1 MKITTWDVH
10 GMLPAMRAMRN
21 PMNSWDRS
29 DSGLILKKDDDT
41 DEETDYEVP
50 VMRLFDRETAVIGER
65 DKTLSLKLQKAG
77 PEHCKHLRMILC
89 WADIEAPRYWWQE
102 FDTYRQGVE
111 KVSCSTM
118 HKLTSRELTE
128 DDFEFERDNRYSWRN
143 IRESVVILNEAIDM
157 YRKTEDPEEK
167 ERVWRNL
174 IQNLPQS
181 YLQKRT
187 VMMSYAALRN
197 IVKQRKGHKLREW
210 RYFIDWVRTLPES
223 WMIFD
228 A

>member
-1 MKITTWDVH
+1 MNITTLDVQ
-10 GMLPAMRAMRN
+10 GIMPAMHAMRN

-29 DSGLILKKDDDT
+29 DTYMMLKKENK
-41 DEETDYEVP
+41 EEDGLV
-50 VMRLFDRETAVIGER
+50 LFRMFEPEGVKVGTN
-65 DKTLSLKLQKAG
+65 DKELSLKLQKAG
-77 PEHCKHLRMILC
+77 PEHCKHLRMIMC

-118 HKLTSRELTE
+118 HKLTSRELTDE
-128 DDFEFERDNRYSWRN
+128 DFEVEKSNAWAYNHMRLVKYALNTMIYEYK
-143 IRESVVILNEAIDM
+143 REN
-157 YRKTEDPEEK
+157 DPAEK
-167 ERVWRNL
+167 EEIWRNL

-181 YLQKRT
+181 YIQKRT

-197 IVKQRKGHKLREW
+197 IVRQREGHKLREW
-210 RYFIDWVRTLPES
+210 KFFIDWAHKLPES

-228 A
+228 E

>member
-1 MKITTWDVH
+1 MNITTLDVQ
-10 GMLPAMRAMRN
+10 GIMPAMHAMRN

-29 DSGLILKKDDDT
+29 DTYMLMNPTELIG
-41 DEETDYEVP
+41 DENAP
-50 VMRLFDRETAVIGER
+50 LFRIFDPEGVKVGEN
-65 DKTLSLKLQKAG
+65 DKGLSLKLQKAG
-77 PEHCKHLRMILC
+77 PEHCKHLRMIMV

-128 DDFEFERDNRYSWRN
+128 EDFEVEKSNSWAYNHMRL
-143 IRESVVILNEAIDM
+143 VKYALNTMIDEYKSENDPAEKEAI
-157 YRKTEDPEEK
+157 
-167 ERVWRNL
+167 WRNL

-181 YLQKRT
+181 YIQNRT

-197 IVKQRKGHKLREW
+197 IVRQRTGHKLREW
-210 RYFIDWVRTLPES
+210 KFFIDWAHKLPES

-228 A
+228 E

>member
-1 MKITTWDVH
+1 MNITTLDVH
-10 GMLPAMRAMRN
+10 GMMPAMHAMRN

-29 DSGLILKKDDDT
+29 DTYMALKKAEEMT
-41 DEETDYEVP
+41 DPGPIFKIFEPEG
-50 VMRLFDRETAVIGER
+50 VMVGEN
-65 DKTLSLKLQKAG
+65 DKTLSMKLQKAG
-77 PEHCKHLRMILC
+77 PEHCKHLRMIMV

-118 HKLTSRELTE
+118 HKLTSQELTDE
-128 DDFEFERDNRYSWRN
+128 DFEVEKSNAWAYNHMRLVKYD
-143 IRESVVILNEAIDM
+143 LNTMIHE
-157 YRKTEDPEEK
+157 YKNEKDPAEK
-167 ERVWRNL
+167 EEIWRNL

-181 YLQKRT
+181 YIQKRT

-197 IVKQRKGHKLREW
+197 IVRQREGHKLREW
-210 RYFIDWVRTLPES
+210 KTFIDWARTLPES

-228 A
+228 E

>member
-1 MKITTWDVH
+1 MKITTLDVA
-10 GMLPAMRAMRN
+10 GMMPAMCAMRN

-29 DSGLILKKDDDT
+29 DTYMKWYTDRDPEEEIPVLK
-41 DEETDYEVP
+41 
-50 VMRLFDRETAVIGER
+50 LFDPER
-65 DKTLSLKLQKAG
+65 VVVGLNDKELSLKLQKAG
-77 PEHCKHLRMILC
+77 PEHCKHLRMIMV

-118 HKLTSRELTE
+118 HKLTSRKIELE
-128 DDFEFERDNRYSWRN
+128 DFEYEESNGWAKNKLYEIRYS
-143 IRESVVILNEAIDM
+143 LNSMIEEYTKAN
-157 YRKTEDPEEK
+157 DPAEK
-167 ERVWRNL
+167 EEIWRCL

-181 YLQKRT
+181 YIQKRT

-197 IVKQRKGHKLREW
+197 IVRQREGHKLREW
-210 RYFIDWVRTLPES
+210 KFFIDWARKLPES

-228 A
+228 E